1 MDPELKIL
9 LEQLISAISTPSEFD
24 YVTLSVSI
32 TSALLSFC
40 VSVLLGYV
48 TYKLGKRQNDIAK
61 RQNEIAEQQA
71 ELQKQQNE
79 FVKQQIEIQQR
90 QCEIEE
96 FDIYKEMHRDIYK
109 LQRYSNLVL
118 PMIFGYFASDTANDQ
133 AQRVEELEKV
143 FDELSN
149 KIAVDEA
156 DFVLRKGENK
166 EIKDA
171 YDYACFVAFLLGIVP
186 AYVKNNRPEQSDLD
200 KLNQLRFQ
208 NGNNSDQEWLKA
220 LAPYLPNNAQLKATI
235 DKFIEEKHL
244 LFEVEDNLLE
254 RIRKSYKNEINE

>member
-1 MDPELKIL
+1 MFPLLLRYMLYFGVFVLLVRLPQMLNLTWLKIDIEMMASCAPL
-9 LEQLISAISTPSEFD
+9 FL
-24 YVTLSVSI
+24 
-32 TSALLSFC
+32 
-40 VSVLLGYV
+40 SVLLIDI
-48 TYKLGKRQNDIAK
+48 TYRIGKRQN
-61 RQNEIAEQQA
+61 QIAEQQA
-71 ELQKQQNE
+71 ELQKQQ
-79 FVKQQIEIQQR
+79 IEIQKR

-149 KIAVDEA
+149 KIAIDEA
-156 DFVLRKGENK
+156 DFVLRRGENK
-166 EIKDA
+166 DIKDA

-208 NGNNSDQEWLKA
+208 IGNNSDQEWLKA

-244 LFEVEDNLLE
+244 LFDTENNLLE
-254 RIRKSYKNEINE
+254 RIRKSYKNEIN

>member
-1 MDPELKIL
+1 MDSELKIL
-9 LEQLISAISTPSEFD
+9 LEQLISAISTPSESD
-24 YVTLSVSI
+24 INMLAATIASTVMSC
-32 TSALLSFC
+32 C

-48 TYKLGKRQNDIAK
+48 TYKLGKRQN
-61 RQNEIAEQQA
+61 QIAEQQA
-71 ELQKQQNE
+71 ELQKQQ
-79 FVKQQIEIQQR
+79 IEIQKR

-118 PMIFGYFASDTANDQ
+118 PMIFGYFASDTAKDQ

-149 KIAVDEA
+149 KIAIDEA
-156 DFVLRKGENK
+156 DFVLRKGKNK
-166 EIKDA
+166 DIKDA

-200 KLNQLRFQ
+200 KLNQLRIQ

-244 LFEVEDNLLE
+244 LFDTENNLLE
-254 RIRKSYKNEINE
+254 RIRKSYKNEIN

>member
-1 MDPELKIL
+1 MTHQIIIYIL
-9 LEQLISAISTPSEFD
+9 YFLLFAILAFFHIHFEDNAISIDLSPLDT
-24 YVTLSVSI
+24 YATLF
-32 TSALLSFC
+32 L
-40 VSVLLGYV
+40 SVLLIDI
-48 TYKLGKRQNDIAK
+48 TYRIGKRQNDIAK
-61 RQNEIAEQQA
+61 RQNEIAEQQT
-71 ELQKQQNE
+71 
-79 FVKQQIEIQQR
+79 EIQKR

-109 LQRYSNLVL
+109 LQQYSNLVL
-118 PMIFGYFASDTANDQ
+118 PMIFGYFASDTAKDQ

-149 KIAVDEA
+149 KIAIDEA
-156 DFVLRKGENK
+156 DFVLRRGENK
-166 EIKDA
+166 DIKDA

-186 AYVKNNRPEQSDLD
+186 AYVQNNRPEQSDLD

-244 LFEVEDNLLE
+244 LFDTENNLLE
-254 RIRKSYKNEINE
+254 RIRKSYKNEIN

>member
-1 MDPELKIL
+1 MFPLLLRYMLYFGVFVLLVRLPQMLNLTWLKIDI
-9 LEQLISAISTPSEFD
+9 EMM
-24 YVTLSVSI
+24 
-32 TSALLSFC
+32 TSCAPLFL
-40 VSVLLGYV
+40 SVLLIDI
-48 TYKLGKRQNDIAK
+48 TYRIGKRQN
-61 RQNEIAEQQA
+61 QIAEQQA
-71 ELQKQQNE
+71 ELQK
-79 FVKQQIEIQQR
+79 R

-149 KIAVDEA
+149 KIAIDEA
-156 DFVLRKGENK
+156 DFVLRRGENK
-166 EIKDA
+166 DVKDA

-208 NGNNSDQEWLKA
+208 IGNNSDQEWLKA

-254 RIRKSYKNEINE
+254 RIRKSYKNEIN

>member
-9 LEQLISAISTPSEFD
+9 LEQLISAISTPSESD
-24 YVTLSVSI
+24 INMLAATIASI
-32 TSALLSFC
+32 VMSCC

-48 TYKLGKRQNDIAK
+48 TYKLGKRQN
-61 RQNEIAEQQA
+61 QIAEQQA
-71 ELQKQQNE
+71 ELQKL
-79 FVKQQIEIQQR
+79 

-118 PMIFGYFASDTANDQ
+118 PMIFGYFASNTAKDQ
-133 AQRVEELEKV
+133 AQQVEGLEKV

-149 KIAVDEA
+149 KIAIDEA

-244 LFEVEDNLLE
+244 LFDTENNLLE
-254 RIRKSYKNEINE
+254 RIRKSYKNEIN

>member
-9 LEQLISAISTPSEFD
+9 LEQLISAISTPSESD
-24 YVTLSVSI
+24 INMLAATIVS
-32 TSALLSFC
+32 TVMSCC

-48 TYKLGKRQNDIAK
+48 TYKLGKRQN
-61 RQNEIAEQQA
+61 QIAEQQA
-71 ELQKQQNE
+71 ELQKQ
-79 FVKQQIEIQQR
+79 

-149 KIAVDEA
+149 KIAIDEA
-156 DFVLRKGENK
+156 DFVLRRGENK
-166 EIKDA
+166 DIKDA

-208 NGNNSDQEWLKA
+208 IGNNSDQEWLKA

-244 LFEVEDNLLE
+244 LFDTENNLLE
-254 RIRKSYKNEINE
+254 RIRKSYKNEIN

>member
-1 MDPELKIL
+1 MDPELKTL
-9 LEQLISAISTPSEFD
+9 LEQLIDAINTPSEKD
-24 YVTLSVSI
+24 INTLAMTITCTVMTCWVSI
-32 TSALLSFC
+32 LI
-40 VSVLLGYV
+40 GYV
-48 TYKLGKRQNDIAK
+48 TYKLGKRQN
-61 RQNEIAEQQA
+61 EIAEQQT
-71 ELQKQQNE
+71 
-79 FVKQQIEIQQR
+79 EIQKR

-96 FDIYKEMHRDIYK
+96 FDIYKEMHRDVYK
-109 LQRYSNLVL
+109 LHQYSRLVL
-118 PMIFGYFASDTANDQ
+118 PAIYDYFASNTAKDQ
-133 AQRVEELEKV
+133 AQRVDELENV
-143 FDELSN
+143 FNELVD

-156 DFVLRKGENK
+156 DFMLRKGENK
-166 EIKDA
+166 DIKDA

-244 LFEVEDNLLE
+244 LFYTENNLLE
-254 RIRKSYKNEINE
+254 RIRKSYKNEIN

>member
-1 MDPELKIL
+1 MFPLLLRYMLYFGVFVLLVRLPQMLNLSWLKIDIEL
-9 LEQLISAISTPSEFD
+9 MASCAPLFL
-24 YVTLSVSI
+24 
-32 TSALLSFC
+32 
-40 VSVLLGYV
+40 SVLLIDI
-48 TYKLGKRQNDIAK
+48 TYRIGKRQN
-61 RQNEIAEQQA
+61 QIAEQQA
-71 ELQKQQNE
+71 ELQKQQ
-79 FVKQQIEIQQR
+79 IEIQKR

-208 NGNNSDQEWLKA
+208 NVNNYDQEWLKA
-220 LAPYLPNNAQLKATI
+220 FN
-235 DKFIEEKHL
+235 H
-244 LFEVEDNLLE
+244 
-254 RIRKSYKNEINE
+254 SWS